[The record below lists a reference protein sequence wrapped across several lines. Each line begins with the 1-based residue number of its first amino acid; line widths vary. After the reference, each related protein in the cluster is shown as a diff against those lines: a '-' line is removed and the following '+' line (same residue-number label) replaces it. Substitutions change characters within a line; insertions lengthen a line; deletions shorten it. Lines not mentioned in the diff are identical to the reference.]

1 MSANINFKLYLLSI
15 GKKLGT
21 GAFGI
26 VLKGEAHNI
35 IENESV
41 TTVAVKMA
49 RNNGEAGNMKA
60 LVDELKIM
68 LHVGEHL
75 NIVNLLG
82 ACTKTIIDGNYIS
95 YLQQS
100 IIRKTNYKFSRG
112 IISNN
117 GILHLWKRT

>member
-1 MSANINFKLYLLSI
+1 MLRYFIMCCSIFVYSIPIFFQLCYNLFYLLFI
-15 GKKLGT
+15 GKKLGI

-26 VLKGEAHNI
+26 VFKGEARNI
-35 IENESV
+35 IKNESV

-49 RNNGEAGNMKA
+49 RNNVEAGKMQA

-82 ACTKTIIDGNYIS
+82 ACTKTIIDGNYS
-95 YLQQS
+95 FPLPQ
-100 IIRKTNYKFSRG
+100 
-112 IISNN
+112 
-117 GILHLWKRT
+117 